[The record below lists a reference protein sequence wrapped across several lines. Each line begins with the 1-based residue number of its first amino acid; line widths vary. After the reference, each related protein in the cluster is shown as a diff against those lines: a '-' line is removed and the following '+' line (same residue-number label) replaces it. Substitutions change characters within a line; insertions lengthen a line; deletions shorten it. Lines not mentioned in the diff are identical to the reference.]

1 MSNKFYIY
9 SFYRFVEIK
18 NLESIKVKI
27 DKFISNKTVRGTILL
42 ANEGINGSLSASK
55 TDLTDILKFIKND
68 LLKIRKLNIK
78 INETDFLPFNKMKV
92 RLKNEIVTLGKG
104 YLDIKKNRGTPLSP
118 MQWDKLLTDKKTK
131 IIDVRNKFEI
141 DIGRFK
147 SALNPNTSSFR
158 DFPDSIKQLK
168 IDKNDKIGI
177 YCTGGIRCEKASA
190 YMKNQGFKNV
200 VQLEGGIINYLDYKS
215 KNKKEN
221 NSWVGECFVFDE
233 RVSIK
238 KDLIKGSYDQCYGCR
253 HPINS
258 SDKKHPSFIKGVCCR
273 FCINIKSIKKKNSSY
288 MRQKQI
294 DKAEKENKHHPF
306 KKINLNNYYG

>member
-18 NLESIKVKI
+18 NLESIKVKL

-104 YLDIKKNRGTPLSP
+104 NLDIKKNRGTPLSP

-158 DFPDSIKQLK
+158 DFPDTIKQLK

-273 FCINIKSIKKKNSSY
+273 FCINIKSNKKKNSSH